1 MEGGDEL
8 LSATWLSLWVSAC
21 AVALAAVVAIPLG
34 AVIGL
39 APPRVRVPLAVASRV
54 AMAFPTVLVGLL
66 VYGLLSRHGP
76 LGSLGLL
83 FTPQAIVMGELLLA
97 FPLIVA
103 LVETSIASLDV
114 RFRETTRALGLS
126 RTRTAWLALSE
137 TRDSVRLAL
146 LAAFARCVT
155 ELGVAMLV
163 GGNLRGETR
172 TLTTSIALETSMG
185 HFDRAVRLGWVLVAL
200 ALAFNVAVA
209 LLRRRTGRP

>member
-1 MEGGDEL
+1 MDGGSDV
-8 LSATWLSLWVSAC
+8 LSATWLSLWVSAS
-21 AVALAAVVAIPLG
+21 AVALAALVAIPAA

-39 APPRVRVPLAVASRV
+39 APPRVRAPFAVAARV

-83 FTPQAIVMGELLLA
+83 FTPQAIVLGELLLA
-97 FPLIVA
+97 FPIIVA
-103 LVETSIASLDV
+103 LVETSIASLDA
-114 RFRETTRALGLS
+114 RFRETASVLRLS
-126 RTRTAWLALSE
+126 RTRTAWLALAE
-137 TRDSVRLAL
+137 TREAVTLSL

-163 GGNLRGETR
+163 GANLRGETR
-172 TLTTSIALETSMG
+172 TLTTAIALETSMG
-185 HFDRAVRLGWVLVAL
+185 DFDRAMRLGWVLVAL
-200 ALAFNVAVA
+200 AVGLNLAVA